1 MYGQYQPPMSYQPFY
16 QPPMQDQL
24 MQLRQQYQPQQPS
37 QPMAQMPQMQ
47 QPAQSMIWVQGDAG
61 AKSYLVAAGNTV
73 PLWDSENPC
82 IYIKSVDTSGVPSM
96 RILDYTERTGAKTP
110 AQPIIPA
117 GGEFVTRK
125 EFEAIEA
132 RVDALMAKKT
142 VKPKE
147 AKENGE
153 STV

>member
-24 MQLRQQYQPQQPS
+24 MQLRQQYQPQQPP
-37 QPMAQMPQMQ
+37 QPMAQMP

-82 IYIKSVDTSGVPSM
+82 IYIKSVDASGVPSM
-96 RILDYTERTGAKTP
+96 RILDYTERTGARTP
-110 AQPIIPA
+110 AQPIIPT

-125 EFEAIEA
+125 EFEAMEA
-132 RVDALMAKKT
+132 RVDALVAKKT

-147 AKENGE
+147 DKENGE
-153 STV
+153 PTV

>member
-24 MQLRQQYQPQQPS
+24 MQLRQQYQPQQPP
-37 QPMAQMPQMQ
+37 QPMAQMP

-82 IYIKSVDTSGVPSM
+82 IYIKSVDASGVPSM
-96 RILDYTERTGAKTP
+96 RVLDYTERTGARTP

-117 GGEFVTRK
+117 SGEFVTRR
-125 EFEAIEA
+125 EFEAMEA
-132 RVDALMAKKT
+132 RVNALAAAGAENKKEEHHNAKPT
-142 VKPKE
+142 V
-147 AKENGE
+147 
-153 STV
+153 